1 MAVIVDQKRLGGGS
15 HSTVGT
21 MTDIY
26 TLLRLLFSRIG
37 KPPIGPSNAFSFSD
51 PEGMCRECN
60 GPGRKLGVMWEDY
73 IDKSKSL
80 NEGVIEVPF
89 WAAWATHHVA
99 DAGSRELQAPPT
111 GAKPW
116 TPCPPRGTRRV
127 RVRGPRRRRTI
138 RGRFGDES
146 R

>member
-21 MTDIY
+21 MSDIY

-80 NEGVIEVPF
+80 NEGVIQVPF

-99 DAGSRELQAPPT
+99 DAGSRGAAGAADRREALDAVSATWYSNAFGTPT
-111 GAKPW
+111 AE
-116 TPCPPRGTRRV
+116 TTDD
-127 RVRGPRRRRTI
+127 